1 MLNERKANER
11 DMADSALRMKTLK
24 GADFEK
30 RLRSQEEV
38 EKLLSELKACQF
50 KEGLTADQILDYRT
64 VCDRIL
70 RACNQRV
77 AECKSSNA
85 HFQSLLVLAEQAC
98 RGYTAAVAQ
107 RTPLYLE
114 KILFHF
120 LKNVVAHGAYD
131 GCAKFADLLYNLL
144 ASSSSLSGQQ
154 EKDYQAIAKSCF
166 SVLWKA
172 AEGVTKSAQWTP
184 LESRTALCCRLH
196 AIRYLVLLE
205 AKSLAPSPGE
215 LSSTISLAGRHTA
228 AAATIFETQR
238 CPVTRDDMLFLSDNI
253 LSLLIKSL
261 VEGIGTQGPLNEQQ
275 ATCLL
280 ELTLEQCRRL
290 CKNDCFWEAAE
301 SIRKSQEYL
310 ARVGPEPA
318 LELCRLGVELHTSAS
333 VGDLLLQAIGVIRR
347 FIEVGNEPSQVLT
360 DCCQFVIS
368 AVDKHI
374 KKTEGSGFVLQD
386 VLSLSSY
393 LEQHC
398 QLLHKQMTRVPPD
411 GQKQL
416 RSLKVQFYSCC
427 QLYTTVVCNFFQDF
441 QVGKAATLGELL
453 KTCVNVVTRMLQEV
467 DGLSEQDE
475 VEFLSLTGSCAFNLA
490 YRFYNLKMYRE
501 SSEVM
506 AVLCKKLGKGVPSGK
521 SDLPSEKLH
530 KFFRLQVE
538 SYRKASVFKQAFCSV
553 ALWLIALKG
562 EILEQMEDPISLW
575 VRVKMDAVKSGHEDM
590 RLKTIKDCLADS
602 DVETLEPRTL
612 SLLLS
617 QELRAYKAVH
627 ADTGQERYNVICDLL
642 DICSEESKFVHERAV
657 NLVELAQVLCYHDYT
672 GQTDCTALD
681 SVQEALRLLDTV
693 HAMPAN
699 TDQLMDDKAQ
709 ALLWL
714 YICTIEAKMQESM
727 DIERRVGSTNAQIQR
742 NLQKFEP
749 NDLNYEDRLQ
759 EEKFAYDGINF
770 NLVADSD
777 QSKCLD
783 EALSLWKKVLS
794 SQHVPKVRCTEQT
807 IASLQILGALYKLI
821 GKPLKSIEC
830 YLLLRRLSNAL
841 EDCLATVNVLCHL
854 SKILFLLGC
863 PSYAKIYIEEAEACL
878 SRSDCSSDIY
888 LLMKL
893 TCEGLRCQ
901 LCCAVGKVKEGVTLL
916 LGILKHPSLHKSSKA
931 WYLLRAHIL
940 QLLASYLQLP
950 SSSLSSELRQQLW
963 EQGWRTPE
971 TALTDA
977 HKLLRSII
985 LLLLG
990 NAVFTPKVNAEYQF
1004 VDHGD
1009 NLLQKWQ
1016 VLGDLL
1022 SCSHALVALLS
1033 CVGSVSEAKAFC
1045 LEALK
1050 VSIKLQAVRQ
1060 CAEFLVTKADLELQ
1074 RTELEL
1080 CQLDLQQVLFLLE
1093 SGTAFRSNEQ
1103 QDKIKIKLKKRKAI
1117 SKELTAGHVGSSEE
1131 EGFLKYC
1138 ALEFVDVAT
1147 VDKEGALSSSP
1158 VLKSKQKKHPSFLS
1172 HPNNCTCSLCSDLSL
1187 SVLCTRWAMTF
1198 AEMQVAFGNH
1208 CDGSSLLRAAL
1219 QRCVCFSSRFSNV
1232 LCRFLSQD
1240 PRDSSQKDIKGLST
1254 VRLADRLLAQIYT
1267 SLASLNSGA
1276 KHHRMIS
1283 MYIQAGLSFI
1293 SSNGVY
1299 GLEHC
1304 KANLLLAKAVTSLCN
1319 LASGN
1324 GDPVADIF
1332 SPLWIWNPPTSCSFA
1347 TEKKSIKTTD
1357 MKISWNEAVQA
1368 VKGEKAVLSANR
1380 KRKGSTAKEHVVPL
1394 SVNVKDAF
1402 SLDDSDTEVPT
1413 IVIKSTSAVNTPVQK
1428 YFPAALQPKTSF
1440 TVFNEESLPADKHL
1454 ARAPKASRKMK
1465 SRLKVVFSDESD
1477 PEALDKEEKEKISKT
1492 NLPFPVDKK
1501 EKTVTYSRTRTK
1513 KNSTDRSRVEEN
1525 SQSNSGRCQRKGR
1538 PGNKETD
1545 PIAGEKETLTAA
1557 KRVTRGRAHLLQ
1569 DEVEVLRAIQEETED
1584 VFDISFE
1591 VLRGS
1596 DGEDKPATGRLKR
1609 TTTMQDG
1616 ADGECEVLRRDASS
1630 DLQNWLPGEDEKG
1643 VDQNPFSM
1651 QDLSSSLHSAI
1662 SASDV
1667 DEIYSTM
1674 KDAFHCVDHYP
1685 PSVLYAQLC
1694 QLMALCLGNSD
1705 PYTTAY
1711 LVSESVAVTT
1721 RHQLISNIHRKLR
1734 KKKKDLTLD
1743 VSDQLQDLTL
1753 QDASADDL
1761 LTQHLTQ
1768 LENLFQFSCSGLMKN
1783 NFYQQLQQIP
1793 NDVVVCVL
1801 TMLDPHLGVTGDTL
1815 LITRLEGGHT
1825 PITVRIPTAQ
1835 GKVSLSS
1842 ALREFDAIQ
1851 KEQKEISNL
1860 TDKVEWWEGR
1870 SALDRRMKLLI
1881 ESMEHHVL
1889 GCWKGLLLPSC
1900 LESDVVEEACC
1911 LAKTLEACGLV
1922 NNDAVGLLKA
1932 ILSGSHILSCQNVK
1946 SLALGL
1952 CHVQPD
1958 HALTLLQTSVDKLKT
1973 ITGKSSGH
1981 LVLVLDKNLQKLPWE
1996 SLPSLISRTV
2006 TRLPSLRF
2014 LLSYDLIK
2022 KYRPQSAFTK
2032 GVNPDSTYYVLNPH
2046 ANLPGTEERFRDWF
2060 HSESKWSGV
2069 TGKAPTP
2076 EQVQAALTQHDLYI
2090 YAGHGAGAYFLDGQ
2104 SLIRLDCS
2112 AVSLLFGCSSA
2123 ALAVRGKLEGAGIIL
2138 KYLMAGCPLVLG
2150 NLWDVTD
2157 RDIDRYM
2164 EAFLRGWIK
2173 AGSGAPMLPYIT
2185 QARQAPKLKYLIGAA
2200 PIAYG
2205 MPVALQ

>member
-1 MLNERKANER
+1 MKA
-11 DMADSALRMKTLK
+11 LK

-30 RLRSQEEV
+30 RLSSQEEV
-38 EKLLSELKACQF
+38 EKLLSELKACQVNA
-50 KEGLTADQILDYRT
+50 GLTADQILDYRT

-77 AECKSSNA
+77 AECKSCNG
-85 HFQSLLVLAEQAC
+85 HFQSLLALAEQAC

-120 LKNVVAHGAYD
+120 LKNVAAQGAYD

-144 ASSSSLSGQQ
+144 AGSSSLSEEQ
-154 EKDYQAIAKSCF
+154 EKDYLAIAKSCF
-166 SVLWKA
+166 NVLWKA
-172 AEGVTKSAQWTP
+172 AEGVTKSAPWTP
-184 LESRTALCCRLH
+184 SESRTAFCCRLH
-196 AIRYLVLLE
+196 AVRYLVLLE
-205 AKSLAPSPGE
+205 AKSLVPSPSE
-215 LSSTISLAGRHTA
+215 LSSTISLASRHAA
-228 AAATIFETQR
+228 AAATMFEAQRSPITKDDGLFISEHIFG
-238 CPVTRDDMLFLSDNI
+238 
-253 LSLLIKSL
+253 LLIKSL
-261 VEGIGTQGPLNEQQ
+261 LEGRGTPGPLNLQQ
-275 ATCLL
+275 ASCLL

-301 SIRKSQEYL
+301 SIQKLREYL
-310 ARVGPEPA
+310 VPVGPEA
-318 LELCRLGVELHTSAS
+318 GLELCRLGVELHKSAG
-333 VGDLLLQAIGVIRR
+333 VGDALLQAIGPVRR
-347 FIEVGNEPSQVLT
+347 LIEVGGEPSQVLI

-368 AVDKHI
+368 AVDKHM

-386 VLSLSSY
+386 VLSLSSF
-393 LEQHC
+393 LELHC
-398 QLLHKQMTRVPPD
+398 QLLYKQMTRVPPD

-416 RSLKVQFYSCC
+416 RSLKMQVYSCC
-427 QLYTTVVCNFFQDF
+427 QLYTTVVCNYFQDF
-441 QVGKAATLGELL
+441 QDGKPATLGDLL
-453 KTCVNVVTRMLQEV
+453 KTCVNVITRMLHQM
-467 DGLSEQDE
+467 DGLSEQDQ
-475 VEFLSLTGSCAFNLA
+475 VEYLSFTGSCAFNLA

-506 AVLCKKLGKGVPSGK
+506 AALCEKLGKGALSGK
-521 SDLPSEKLH
+521 SDLPTEKLH

-538 SYRKASVFKQAFCSV
+538 SCRKAAVFKPAFYSV
-553 ALWLIALKG
+553 ALWLVALKG
-562 EILEQMEDPISLW
+562 EIVEQMDDPISLW
-575 VRVKMDAVKSGHEDM
+575 VRVKMDAVKSGDEDM

-602 DVETLEPRTL
+602 GVEQFEPRTL
-612 SLLLS
+612 FLLLS

-642 DICSEESKFVHERAV
+642 EICSEESTFVHERAV

-693 HAMPAN
+693 HAMPENA
-699 TDQLMDDKAQ
+699 DQLMDDKAQ
-709 ALLWL
+709 ALLWF
-714 YICTIEAKMQESM
+714 YICTIEAKMKESM
-727 DIERRVGSTNAQIQR
+727 EIERRVGSTNAQIQR

-770 NLVADSD
+770 TLEADSG

-783 EALSLWKKVLS
+783 EALALWKKVLS
-794 SQHVPKVRCTEQT
+794 SQHVPKVRCAEQT
-807 IASLQILGALYKLI
+807 VASLHILGALYKLI
-821 GKPLKSIEC
+821 GKPLESIEC

-841 EDCLATVNVLCHL
+841 EDYLATVNVLCHL
-854 SKILFLLGC
+854 SKILFLLEC

-878 SRSDCSSDIY
+878 SRSDCSSDIH

-893 TCEGLRCQ
+893 TCEVLRSQ
-901 LCCAVGKVKEGVTLL
+901 LCCALGKVKEGVALL
-916 LGILKHPSLHKSSKA
+916 LGILKHPALNKSSKA

-950 SSSLSSELRQQLW
+950 SSSLSSDLRQQLW

-990 NAVFTPKVNAEYQF
+990 NVVFTPKVNADNQF

-1009 NLLQKWQ
+1009 NLMQKWQ

-1022 SCSHALVALLS
+1022 SCSHTLVALLS
-1033 CVGSVSEAKAFC
+1033 SVGSVSEAKAFC

-1050 VSIKLQAVRQ
+1050 VSVKLQAVRQ
-1060 CAEFLVTKADLELQ
+1060 CAKFLVTKAELELQ

-1093 SGTAFRSNEQ
+1093 SGTVFKSNER
-1103 QDKIKIKLKKRKAI
+1103 QDKIKIKLKKGKAI
-1117 SKELTAGHVGSSEE
+1117 SKEFTAGHVGSSEE

-1138 ALEFVDVAT
+1138 ALEFVDVAM
-1147 VDKEGALSSSP
+1147 VDKGGSLTSSP
-1158 VLKSKQKKHPSFLS
+1158 LLKSKQKKHPGFLS

-1198 AEMQVAFGNH
+1198 AEMQVSFGNQS
-1208 CDGSSLLRAAL
+1208 DGSSLLRAAL
-1219 QRCVCFSSRFSNV
+1219 QRCIGFSSRFSNV
-1232 LCRFLSQD
+1232 LCNFLSQD
-1240 PRDSSQKDIKGLST
+1240 PRNSSHKSNKGVST

-1267 SLASLNSGA
+1267 SLASLNSGT
-1276 KHHRMIS
+1276 KHHKMIS
-1283 MYIQAGLSFI
+1283 MYIQAGLNFI
-1293 SSNGVY
+1293 SSSSVY

-1304 KANLLLAKAVTSLCN
+1304 KANLLFAKAVTSLYN
-1319 LASGN
+1319 LASRN
-1324 GDPVADIF
+1324 GGPVADIF
-1332 SPLWIWNPPTSCSFA
+1332 SPLWVWNPSTLCTSA
-1347 TEKKSIKTTD
+1347 IEKRSKKPPE
-1357 MKISWNEAVQA
+1357 MKISLTEAVPV
-1368 VKGEKAVLSANR
+1368 VKGENIVLSTSQ
-1380 KRKGSTAKEHVVPL
+1380 KRKGSTAKERVVPRPL
-1394 SVNVKDAF
+1394 NFKDAF
-1402 SLDDSDTEVPT
+1402 SLDDSDTETPT
-1413 IVIKSTSAVNTPVQK
+1413 IVIRSMSDVNTPVQK
-1428 YFPAALQPKTSF
+1428 CFPAALQPKTSF

-1454 ARAPKASRKMK
+1454 ARAPKASRKIK

-1477 PEALDKEEKEKISKT
+1477 SEGLDKEEKGQTPKT
-1492 NLPFPVDKK
+1492 NPPFPVDKK
-1501 EKTVTYSRTRTK
+1501 EGKLSRARTIK
-1513 KNSTDRSRVEEN
+1513 KSEERSRAEEH
-1525 SQSNSGRCQRKGR
+1525 SQSNPERCPRKGR
-1538 PGNKETD
+1538 PASKETNT
-1545 PIAGEKETLTAA
+1545 ITAEKETRTAT
-1557 KRVTRGRAHLLQ
+1557 KRVTRGRAHLHQ
-1569 DEVEVLRAIQEETED
+1569 DEVEVLRVIQEEKTED
-1584 VFDISFE
+1584 AFDISFE

-1596 DGEDKPATGRLKR
+1596 DGEDKPATGRRKKPTPL
-1609 TTTMQDG
+1609 QDG

-1630 DLQNWLPGEDEKG
+1630 DLQNCLPGEDDKG
-1643 VDQNPFSM
+1643 VDLNPFSM
-1651 QDLSSSLHSAI
+1651 QDLSSSLYSSV

-1667 DEIYSTM
+1667 GEVYSTM

-1685 PSVLYAQLC
+1685 PSILYAQLC
-1694 QLMALCLGNSD
+1694 QLMALCLGSHD

-1753 QDASADDL
+1753 QDTSTGDM

-1768 LENLFQFSCSGLMKN
+1768 LENLFQFSCSGLEKN
-1783 NFYQQLQQIP
+1783 TFLEQLQQIP

-1801 TMLDPHLGVTGDTL
+1801 TMLDPHVGVTGDTL
-1815 LITRLEGGHT
+1815 LLTRLEGGHT
-1825 PITVRIPTAQ
+1825 PITVRIPTAP
-1835 GKVSLSS
+1835 GKVSLGSV
-1842 ALREFDAIQ
+1842 LREFDAIQ
-1851 KEQKEISNL
+1851 KEQKDISNL

-1881 ESMEHHVL
+1881 ESLEHHVL

-1900 LESDVVEEACC
+1900 SESIVAEEACC
-1911 LAKTLEACGLV
+1911 LAKALEACGLV

-1932 ILSGSHILSCQNVK
+1932 ILNGSHILTCQNVK

-1958 HALTLLQTSVDKLKT
+1958 HALTLLQTAVDKLKT

-1996 SLPSLISRTV
+1996 SLPTLISRPV

-2014 LLSYDLIK
+2014 LLSYDLVK
-2022 KYRPQSAFTK
+2022 KYCPQSAFTK

-2060 HSESKWSGV
+2060 QSESKWSGV

-2076 EQVQAALTQHDLYI
+2076 EQVQAGLTQHDLYI

-2164 EAFLRGWIK
+2164 EAFLRSWIK
-2173 AGSGAPMLPYIT
+2173 AGSGAPMLPYMT